1 MKMTQIKMTI
11 NRLTILALSSVFFL
25 ATALAQSA
33 FGPISGDAGKGKQ
46 LYYDY
51 GCYGCHGFNG
61 IGRQNLANDVSGVM
75 FNEEV
80 FLTYL
85 RARADQNP
93 LFPTQTMPNYAKESL
108 SDEDALDIYAYIR
121 TFRDD
126 PPEVED
132 IPALKA
138 ILEAAEQ

>member
-1 MKMTQIKMTI
+1 MTI
-11 NRLTILALSSVFFL
+11 MMKFKNHITALVAGSVFIFCP
-25 ATALAQSA
+25 AGAQVA
-33 FGPISGDAGKGKQ
+33 FGPVTGDAENGKQ
-46 LYYDY
+46 AYYDY

-61 IGRQNLANDVSGVM
+61 IGRHNLANDVSGIM
-75 FNEEV
+75 SNEALY
-80 FLTYL
+80 LTFL

-93 LFPTQTMPNYAKESL
+93 LFPTQSMPNYAKESL

-121 TFRDD
+121 SFKDD

-138 ILEAAEQ
+138 ILDAAKE